1 MLNFN
6 TPIFYF
12 SHLILFLTIL
22 DGILAIIVFSFMN
35 SFVTTLLAPTIVLFG
50 IFASFK
56 INTSLYNQTLF
67 PIIMFFLVYLCI
79 YYYLNHIFYE
89 NLHTLFV
96 NLFQTYNYFLFLL
109 FYYLNYKNLLYIFL
123 FDKNLCQF

>member
-22 DGILAIIVFSFMN
+22 DGIPAIIVFSFMN
-35 SFVTTLLAPTIVLFG
+35 SFVTTLIAPTIVLFG

-67 PIIMFFLVYLCI
+67 PIIMFFSGLFMYL
-79 YYYLNHIFYE
+79 
-89 NLHTLFV
+89 
-96 NLFQTYNYFLFLL
+96 LL
-109 FYYLNYKNLLYIFL
+109 FKSYIL
-123 FDKNLCQF
+123 